1 MRTLNEALFSSETVA
16 TSANSAEQ
24 PMDHIYCAD
33 LLAVVTGANPAN
45 KTFEVADVTAA
56 ADTVTITAHGY
67 LTGTKVTLTTTTTLP
82 AGLATST
89 DYFLIAVDADTLS
102 FATNQANALA
112 GTAIDITDAGT
123 GTHTVAVTTTLAGT
137 VKLQKNVQAVD
148 SDPVWFDVP
157 DSSQNITAA
166 GNFAWALTDI
176 GYRSLRMVVTI
187 TSGTVSVTARIN
199 GKGA

>member
-33 LLAVVTGANPAN
+33 LLAQVVAANVSNPE
-45 KTFEVADVTAA
+45 FEVGDVTAA
-56 ADTVTITAHGY
+56 ADTITITGHGFT
-67 LTGTKVTLTTTTTLP
+67 TGALVQLTTTDTLP
-82 AGLATST
+82 AGLSTST
-89 DYFLIAVDADTLS
+89 NYYLIVVDADTLS

-148 SDPVWFDVP
+148 SDLVWFDVP